1 MTVTSYPGVY
11 VEELPGG
18 AKVIEAAGTSTAAFF
33 GVADKGPVD
42 EMRKIFNF
50 SEFVKHYGDF
60 RSDGQ
65 FLAHSVFQFFNNGG
79 KECYIGRVASG
90 ATTAS
95 ITLYDRGSSIPDFLG
110 GPGTPG
116 LSLTISAISPGVWGN
131 ALNVRITSAADKPN
145 VFNLTV
151 IEEVENTNT
160 GETEARQ
167 VEEFEGLSMTPGTP
181 TFVET
186 VINSNSDYI
195 QVTVETS
202 GTPDENTVTAYSES
216 GDIVTGG
223 TILESGE
230 RLFQINIQGD
240 GFRTIDITSRLDGQG
255 GDPDDLNDIA
265 QAIQET
271 IRGLTPQKS
280 DANILTAYANATVTV
295 VPGGASGT
303 SRLRILSGY
312 SGQNSTL
319 YVIDAT
325 DTNTNA
331 AGPLML
337 GANRGVE
344 INGSAFTRP
353 NDTPVSGGVYEDYR
367 LGDHTPDSN
376 VSAVT
381 LAVDGPLPQPVDYIN
396 AFPRLDK
403 IRDVSLIAV
412 PGVGS
417 SAVADSGM
425 NYCRNRP
432 LSDCFYIA
440 DMPRDYDE
448 LADAQLFQTNINT
461 PNSYGAAYFPWLK
474 MLDPTGKSPLP
485 IAVPPSGF
493 VTGMYAQIDTRRGVW
508 KAPAGTEAVLGGA
521 VGLRADLTDQEQG
534 NLNKDPKSIC
544 VIRKFPDAGIVLW
557 GSRTLSND
565 PEYKYIPVRR
575 TAIMLRKS
583 IYNGIQWAVFEPN
596 DEPLWSALRLNIG
609 SFMNGLF
616 RAGAFQGTKA
626 SDAYFVRCGLGDTM
640 TQGDID
646 RGQVIV
652 LVGFAPLKPA
662 EFVIVR
668 IQQIVGQQ

>member
-1 MTVTSYPGVY
+1 MTLTSYPGVY
-11 VEELPGG
+11 VEELPGA

-33 GVADKGPVD
+33 GVADKGPIV
-42 EMRKIFNF
+42 EMRKVFNF
-50 SEFVKHYGDF
+50 NEYKKHYGDF

-79 KECYIGRVASG
+79 KECYIGRVAPGSDTASLTLFDSG
-90 ATTAS
+90 A
-95 ITLYDRGSSIPDFLG
+95 SIPAFLG
-110 GPGTPG
+110 GPGTAS
-116 LSLTISAISPGVWGN
+116 LSMTVSAISPGIWGN
-131 ALNVRITSAADKPN
+131 ALNIRITSEANKPN

-151 IEEVENTNT
+151 IEEVENINS
-160 GETEARQ
+160 GEIEQ
-167 VEEFEGLSMTPGTP
+167 NLVEEFEGLSMTPGSSA
-181 TFVET
+181 FVES

-195 QVTVETS
+195 EVAVELTGS
-202 GTPDENTVTAYSES
+202 QDQNSVTAYSES
-216 GDIVTGG
+216 GDIITGG
-223 TILESGE
+223 TILEVGE
-230 RLFQINIQGD
+230 RLFQVNIQGD
-240 GFRTIDITSRLDGQG
+240 GFRTIDITARLDDQG
-255 GDPDDLNDIA
+255 RDPDDVNDIA
-265 QAIQET
+265 TAIQET
-271 IRGLTPQKS
+271 ITGLTPQKS
-280 DANILTAYANATVTV
+280 DANIATAYSGLTVTAV
-295 VPGGASGT
+295 AGSVPGT
-303 SRLRILSGY
+303 SRLRIRSGY
-312 SGQNSTL
+312 SGQSSTL
-319 YVIDAT
+319 FVIDGT
-325 DTNTNA
+325 DSTTNV

-337 GANRGVE
+337 GPNRGTEVL
-344 INGSAFTRP
+344 GSAYTRP
-353 NDTPVSGGVYEDYR
+353 NDTPESGGVYEDYR
-367 LGDHTPDSN
+367 IGDHTLDAN
-376 VSAVT
+376 VQAVNPGT
-381 LAVDGPLPQPVDYIN
+381 DGSLPQPSDYIKS
-396 AFPRLDK
+396 FERLDK

-412 PGVGS
+412 PGIGS
-417 SAVADSGM
+417 TAVADSGM

-432 LSDCFYIA
+432 LSDCFFVA
-440 DMPRDYDE
+440 DLPRDYDE
-448 LADAQLFQTNINT
+448 LADAQSYQSNINT
-461 PNSYGAAYFPWLK
+461 PNSFGAAYFPWLK

-521 VGLRADLTDQEQG
+521 VGLRADLTDQQQG
-534 NLNKDPKSIC
+534 NLNKSPKSVC

-557 GSRTLSND
+557 GSRTMSSD
-565 PEYKYIPVRR
+565 PEYKYIPIRR

-616 RAGAFQGTKA
+616 RAGAFQGSKA

>member
-11 VEELPGG
+11 VEEIPGG
-18 AKVIEAAGTSTAAFF
+18 AKVIESAGTSTAAFF

-42 EMRKIFNF
+42 EMRKVFNF
-50 SEFVKHYGDF
+50 NEFKNHYGDF

-79 KECYIGRVASG
+79 KECYIGRVAPG
-90 ATTAS
+90 ADTAS
-95 ITLYDRGSSIPDFLG
+95 ITLFDRGASIPAFLG
-110 GPGTPG
+110 GPGTAG
-116 LSLTISAISPGVWGN
+116 LSLTISAISPGIWGN
-131 ALNVRITSAADKPN
+131 ALNIRITSEANKPN
-145 VFNLTV
+145 LFNLAV
-151 IEEVENTNT
+151 IEEVENINT
-160 GETEARQ
+160 GETEENL
-167 VEEFEGLSMTPGTP
+167 VEEFEGLSMTPGSAA
-181 TFVET
+181 FVES

-195 QVTVETS
+195 EVAVETS
-202 GTPDENTVTAYSES
+202 GTPDQNTVTSYSES
-216 GDIVTGG
+216 GDIITGG
-223 TILESGE
+223 TILEAGE
-230 RLFQINIQGD
+230 RLFQVNIQGD
-240 GFRTIDITSRLDGQG
+240 GYRTVDITARLDGQG
-255 GDPDDLNDIA
+255 RDPDSLTDIA
-265 QAIQET
+265 TAIQET
-271 IRGLTPQKS
+271 ITGLTPQKS
-280 DANILTAYANATVTV
+280 DPNIATAYSGLTVSV
-295 VPGGASGT
+295 VAGSLPGT
-303 SRLRILSGY
+303 SRLRIRSGY
-312 SGQNSTL
+312 SGQSSTL
-319 YVIDAT
+319 HVIDGN
-325 DTNTNA
+325 DIDTNA

-337 GANRGVE
+337 GANRGAEVL
-344 INGSAFTRP
+344 GSAFTRP
-353 NDTPVSGGVYEDYR
+353 NDTPETGGVYEDYR

-376 VSAVT
+376 VSAVNPGS
-381 LAVDGPLPQPVDYIN
+381 DGTLPQPVDYIN

-417 SAVADSGM
+417 TAVADSGM

-448 LADAQLFQTNINT
+448 LADAQLYQTNINT

-521 VGLRADLTDQEQG
+521 VGLRAELTDQQQG
-534 NLNKDPKSIC
+534 NLNKAPKSIC
-544 VIRKFPDAGIVLW
+544 VIRRFPDAGIVLW

-565 PEYKYIPVRR
+565 PEYKYIPIRR